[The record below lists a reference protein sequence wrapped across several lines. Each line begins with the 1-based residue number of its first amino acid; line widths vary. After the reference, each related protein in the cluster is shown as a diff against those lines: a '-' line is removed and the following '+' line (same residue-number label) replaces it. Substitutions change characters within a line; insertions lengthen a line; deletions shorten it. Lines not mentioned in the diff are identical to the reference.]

1 MSYMDKKKQL
11 VEAFGTKKSIKKV
24 TSMLTNMVDED
35 GITNKPNRGVR
46 DARLAARAEGIEEN
60 QAELRKD
67 VASRDTERQQLY
79 TRDKLLQPDLMTQIP
94 YKKTH
99 EALSKGDS
107 EALQGLFVNTMVRIS
122 LEKFYAGRFDLLAS
136 GSEKKLALRAFIYL
150 DCLVSLQRM
159 PMHIELPAEELTT
172 RFKTVP

>member
-1 MSYMDKKKQL
+1 MDKKKQL

-67 VASRDTERQQLY
+67 VANRDTERQ
-79 TRDKLLQPDLMTQIP
+79 
-94 YKKTH
+94 
-99 EALSKGDS
+99 
-107 EALQGLFVNTMVRIS
+107 
-122 LEKFYAGRFDLLAS
+122 
-136 GSEKKLALRAFIYL
+136 
-150 DCLVSLQRM
+150 
-159 PMHIELPAEELTT
+159 
-172 RFKTVP
+172 

>member
-46 DARLAARAEGIEEN
+46 DVRLAARAEGIEEN

-79 TRDKLLQPDLMTQIP
+79 TRDKLL
-94 YKKTH
+94 
-99 EALSKGDS
+99 
-107 EALQGLFVNTMVRIS
+107 
-122 LEKFYAGRFDLLAS
+122 
-136 GSEKKLALRAFIYL
+136 
-150 DCLVSLQRM
+150 
-159 PMHIELPAEELTT
+159 
-172 RFKTVP
+172 